1 MTEIQTPNVISFAF
15 EQKISEQQYE
25 TTTARLSITCAY
37 PDSFDHEA
45 LLSEASSLV
54 GNIKSEV
61 YNALGVEWDLTESGL
76 PMRRLRKSVS
86 ASSSPAAS
94 PAPTAQPSASPQA
107 PAPVA
112 AGNAPAPAP
121 KAAKPRRSKKELDEN
136 GFVTDGKQ
144 AAWNVA
150 FLCAGQ
156 KTDDGKVIVFDNAK
170 KKALGK
176 ENGGYAPNAADFNIS
191 QAGAS
196 LYGLGNERIGLW
208 LSDAPTHIQAGDGS
222 IIEFNAEAM
231 HTACG
236 G

>member
-86 ASSSPAAS
+86 DRM
-94 PAPTAQPSASPQA
+94 
-107 PAPVA
+107 VW
-112 AGNAPAPAP
+112 
-121 KAAKPRRSKKELDEN
+121 KYLI
-136 GFVTDGKQ
+136 
-144 AAWNVA
+144 
-150 FLCAGQ
+150 L
-156 KTDDGKVIVFDNAK
+156 
-170 KKALGK
+170 
-176 ENGGYAPNAADFNIS
+176 
-191 QAGAS
+191 
-196 LYGLGNERIGLW
+196 
-208 LSDAPTHIQAGDGS
+208 
-222 IIEFNAEAM
+222 
-231 HTACG
+231 
-236 G
+236 

>member
-37 PDSFDHEA
+37 PDSFDHDA
-45 LLSEASSLV
+45 LLAEASSLV

-86 ASSSPAAS
+86 ASSSAPASS
-94 PAPTAQPSASPQA
+94 PAPAQASVA
-107 PAPVA
+107 AAKPAPVT
-112 AGNAPAPAP
+112 AGPAPAA
-121 KAAKPRRSKKELDEN
+121 AAKPRRSKKELDEN

-156 KTDDGKVIVFDNAK
+156 KTDDGKIIVFDNAK

-176 ENGGYAPNAADFNIS
+176 DNGGYAPNAADFNIS

-196 LYGLGNERIGLW
+196 LYGLGAERIGLW

>member
-37 PDSFDHEA
+37 PDSFDHDA
-45 LLSEASSLV
+45 LLAEASSLV

-86 ASSSPAAS
+86 ASSSAPASS
-94 PAPTAQPSASPQA
+94 PAPAQASAPA
-107 PAPVA
+107 AKPAPVT
-112 AGNAPAPAP
+112 AGPAPAA
-121 KAAKPRRSKKELDEN
+121 AAKPRRSKKELDNN

-156 KTDDGKVIVFDNAK
+156 KTDDGKIIVFDNAK